1 MKVFVYGK
9 TSDDK
14 GHQLEALVAAILKNL
29 GYSKITLNERG
40 AGGHEVDVTATKK
53 EPIGEDTTLICECKA
68 HKSLVEMTDWLKF
81 VGKIYLAHR
90 KDSRAQ
96 GLMVALS
103 GVNGSV
109 MGNYKEIKE
118 DKFITLITN
127 EDIHEY
133 ITQLH
138 PLLPEKEVVRYISQY
153 TRKDVVGANIIYYD
167 SLFYWQICFP
177 NGEYTILKDD
187 LSSIEDA
194 KLAPFCEMIESQTD
208 SRLFVNIKE
217 EQEAIQRCS
226 FIRSLIL
233 SYTLD
238 QERTLKEIT
247 DWINSVRVGFNVSRT
262 EVEDGIAA
270 IPFLC
275 KTDDD
280 KVSVICESG
289 INVIDFYRFIL
300 KDTVTTKVM
309 ATAFYKEHIN
319 RSLLDEVRKL
329 QNNIRIPEENVEEC
343 LFLLKHSPSALRYS
357 IYEDQALTRYRNPD
371 KAIFPNLEKA
381 HTEWFLDNI
390 MSGFITDYS
399 NSSLS
404 EYYLDT
410 EKIASI
416 ELHTDLKIFKDGE
429 KPREIHH
436 YKAQCIGHLSE
447 EYGGQAVLMV
457 KIPE

>member
-9 TSDDK
+9 STDEK
-14 GHQLEALVAAILKNL
+14 GHQLEALMAAILRNL
-29 GYSKITLNERG
+29 GYSKVILNERG

-53 EPIGEDTTLICECKA
+53 ESIGEDTTLICECKA

-90 KDSRAQ
+90 KDSRAL

-109 MGNYKEIKE
+109 MGNYKDIKE

-127 EDIHEY
+127 EDIYEY
-133 ITQLH
+133 ITRLH
-138 PLLPEKEVVRYISQY
+138 PMMPEEDVVRYVNQY
-153 TRKDVVGANIIYYD
+153 TRKDVVNVNIIYYD
-167 SLFYWQICFP
+167 NLFYWQICFP

-187 LSSIEDA
+187 LSGIDEDR
-194 KLAPFCEMIESQTD
+194 LWLFSEMIESQTD
-208 SRLFVNIKE
+208 SRLYIDIIK
-217 EQEAIQRCS
+217 EQEAIQRRS

-238 QERTLKEIT
+238 QARTLNEIM
-247 DWINSVRVGFNVSRT
+247 DWMNSIRDGFNVTRT
-262 EVEDGIAA
+262 EIEEGVAS
-270 IPFLC
+270 IPFLR
-275 KTDDD
+275 KTVDE
-280 KVSVICESG
+280 KVYVICETE
-289 INVIDFYRFIL
+289 INYIEFYRFIL

-309 ATAFYKEHIN
+309 ATTFYKEHIN
-319 RSLLDEVRKL
+319 RSLLDEIKRL
-329 QNNIRIPEENVEEC
+329 QNNIQIPEENVEEC

-357 IYEDQALTRYRNPD
+357 IYEDQALTRYRKPD

-381 HTEWFLDNI
+381 HTEWFLDNV
-390 MSGFITDYS
+390 MNGFVSDY
-399 NSSLS
+399 NNGSLS

-410 EKIASI
+410 EKIASV
-416 ELHTDLKIFKDGE
+416 ELHTNLKIFKDGE
-429 KPREIHH
+429 NPREIHH

-447 EYGGQAVLMV
+447 EYGGKAVLMV

>member
-1 MKVFVYGK
+1 MKVFVFGK
-9 TSDDK
+9 SADDK
-14 GHQLEALVAAILKNL
+14 GHQLETLMAAILRNL
-29 GYSKITLNERG
+29 GYSKIILNERG

-81 VGKIYLAHR
+81 VGKIYMAHR
-90 KDSRAQ
+90 KDSRAL

-109 MGNYKEIKE
+109 MGNYKDIKE

-127 EDIHEY
+127 EDIYEY
-133 ITQLH
+133 ITRLH
-138 PLLPEKEVVRYISQY
+138 PMLPEEDVVRYVNQY
-153 TRKDVVGANIIYYD
+153 TRKDVVNVNIIYYD
-167 SLFYWQICFP
+167 NLFYWQICFP

-187 LSSIEDA
+187 LSSIDEGR
-194 KLAPFCEMIESQTD
+194 LVLFSEMIESQTD
-208 SRLFVNIKE
+208 SRLYVDIIK
-217 EQEAIQRCS
+217 EQEAIQRRS

-238 QERTLKEIT
+238 QAHTLNEIM
-247 DWINSVRVGFNVSRT
+247 DWMNSIRDGFNVTRKEIEEGVAS
-262 EVEDGIAA
+262 
-270 IPFLC
+270 IPFLR
-275 KTDDD
+275 KTDDE
-280 KVSVICESG
+280 KVFVICETE
-289 INVIDFYRFIL
+289 INFIEFYRFIL
-300 KDTVTTKVM
+300 KDTVTTKIM
-309 ATAFYKEHIN
+309 ATTFYKEHIN
-319 RSLLDEVRKL
+319 RLLLDEIKRL
-329 QNNIRIPEENVEEC
+329 QNNIQIPEENVEEC

-381 HTEWFLDNI
+381 HTEWFLDNV
-390 MSGFITDYS
+390 MNGFISDY
-399 NSSLS
+399 NNGSLS
-404 EYYLDT
+404 EYYLDL
-410 EKIASI
+410 EKIASV